1 MVSLAE
7 DSDTGIGV
15 CGWILTIICW
25 LLVLV
30 TMPFS
35 FFICFKV
42 QKTFL
47 PLNISIFFLI
57 CIIIII
63 AIYLHVWY
71 MWRYRADAWTRYI
84 YSTFLNL
91 KTIIYI
97 THIYIYR
104 LWYDN
109 IWCCCCY
116 VVSRRKVKQMLI
128 RSLLHLK
135 YGTRILNRYFYIHT

>member
-1 MVSLAE
+1 M
-7 DSDTGIGV
+7 DPDHH
-15 CGWILTIICW
+15 
-25 LLVLV
+25 LLVTRPSHHALL
-30 TMPFS
+30 
-35 FFICFKV
+35 
-42 QKTFL
+42 FL
-47 PLNISIFFLI
+47 HLLQSTKNISIPLNISIFFLI

-84 YSTFLNL
+84 YSTFPNL